1 MNETPRLRS
10 AFPTTP
16 RTEPR
21 LRTFNNNGP
30 PAFGSPQSPPSH
42 KPSPITRPV
51 RVPADAASGDNSTP
65 LISTDIVDVPSQR
78 FYVFAFYVGLTA
90 WRLYN
95 SCNVENDLDSTWLF
109 LKWVGIDAAF
119 FVALPTFRI
128 PWLQWS
134 FATTF
139 TLWLLHA
146 IANAFLMYKIPIP
159 LLSCL
164 GAIVKLAYDRELS
177 ISEHRV
183 KPADI
188 LHNSSIILG
197 KQIIHILPEG
207 SAILNP
213 EKQAFCL
220 DASNP
225 SVELPIRINQTIPIS
240 IELQRYDLD
249 TDEVESIV
257 IGSKQAKQMLKK
269 ANEGFSSSDA
279 NLPRLLHY
287 PVSKKGL
294 YQLTR
299 VIDTTKLEVRKRSFD
314 VAVVQC
320 PKASISTGAVD
331 RCTGDLSNVSLQ
343 VVGVPPFKVKYSK
356 TVNGH
361 QFSSIVQN
369 VQPRADQDYVTPG
382 EASQAVVDL
391 KRPQMGWTKSMVES
405 FEINEA
411 LHQNGSHSY
420 VVEEVEDGLGNR
432 VVYHTPHAKGPHSH
446 QIQSLT
452 VHNRPQVN
460 LVGCNSDHMIAVP
473 KDHSLNLP
481 VRIRPADKLHPSDWP
496 LKLKYSFAPETETES
511 EVSEAEEYVHEM
523 TSQRSVPQ
531 ISKAGRYTLESID
544 SQFCHGEVL
553 EPSTCQLYNPPQPS
567 LTMETEDIFD
577 KCAGNPIGM
586 YVNLDFTGT
595 PPFRVRYTVTHK
607 GKAHP
612 KVQEFSGMR
621 GQIELREKSAG
632 SYTYNFLEVEDAVYE
647 PISLKDQNL
656 VLKQDI
662 RPPASAMFVSDN
674 RAIHTCLGQ
683 TASLPVRL
691 LGQAPW
697 DLDYEVI
704 HNGKRKKHSLHSD
717 TDSVDIEL
725 PKLTEG
731 GTYSVIL
738 TGVQDNTRCRTTLK
752 EERHVEVRPEQPQAA
767 FGDIEGKRSILALD
781 GKSIKLPLRLKGSPP
796 WTVSLQNLDD
806 GSGPVTHS
814 FRDANSVFVV
824 DRPGTYQILNVHD
837 VCPGL
842 VDSKADKFQVSWIP
856 RPTLSVKDATV
867 ETVSSNE
874 LRKPAVCQ
882 GDESALALGLSGTPP
897 FHLKY
902 QQKFDPV
909 KGPSAI
915 SNKPASFA
923 GSNALINLDTSK
935 AGEYTY
941 VFTELADD
949 RYAHDRNRFTPMVV
963 KQQVYAL
970 PSARFAQAGK
980 TYGYCKDDPSF
991 TSSVEE
997 GTENIPIT
1005 FTGTPPFSVEIAVV
1019 HHGVSARPE
1028 IFRHKDIDS
1037 TTYSW
1042 PLSRSSLD
1050 LGTHSISI
1058 RSVKDGRGCESIL
1071 ESDPSS
1077 VRVYVSSPPTII
1089 PLEAQ
1094 EDYCVGEH
1102 VSFSLSGQAPFDV
1115 YYTFQNR
1122 ERKAR
1127 VTGSEFRRLA
1137 ESPGEFV
1144 VTGVS
1149 DSAMGN
1155 GKCRARKEIK
1165 KTIHPYPTVEMG
1177 RGKTLVSDIHEGG
1190 EVDIS
1195 FTFTGTPPF
1204 EFTYTRSETTKKG
1217 RGPPRILETR
1227 HDTSNEFSKTI
1238 RASDEGIYEVV
1249 SIKDR
1254 FCSYTKPS
1262 HKFGGSGGGG
1272 AGQKLLAYG
1281 H

>member
-16 RTEPR
+16 RTDPR

-30 PAFGSPQSPPSH
+30 PPFGSPQSPPFH

-51 RVPADAASGDNSTP
+51 RLPADAAPRSSSTP
-65 LISTDIVDVPSQR
+65 VIPTDIVDVPSQR

-95 SCNVENDLDSTWLF
+95 SYNVENDLDSTWLF

-119 FVALPTFRI
+119 FVALPAFRI

-139 TLWLLHA
+139 TFWLLHA
-146 IANAFLMYKIPIP
+146 IANAFLMYQIPIP
-159 LLSCL
+159 LMSWL
-164 GAIVKLAYDRELS
+164 GALVKVAYDRELS

-188 LHNSSIILG
+188 LQNSSIILG

-213 EKQAFCL
+213 EKKAFCL
-220 DASNP
+220 DGSIP
-225 SVELPIRINQTIPIS
+225 SVDLPIQINQTIPIS
-240 IELQRYDLD
+240 IELQRFDLD

-269 ANEGFSSSDA
+269 ANEGFSTSDA
-279 NLPRLLHY
+279 HIPRVLRY

-294 YQLTR
+294 YQLVR

-314 VAVVQC
+314 VPVVSC
-320 PKASISTGAVD
+320 PQASISTGSVD
-331 RCTGDLSNVSLQ
+331 RCTGELSNVSLQ
-343 VVGVPPFKVKYSK
+343 VAGVPPFKVKYSK
-356 TVNGH
+356 TVNRK

-369 VQPRADQDYVTPG
+369 VQPRADSGYVSPD
-382 EASQAVVDL
+382 EASEALVDPR
-391 KRPQMGWTKSMVES
+391 KPQWGWTKSTTES

-420 VVEEVEDGLGNR
+420 TVEEVEDGLGNK
-432 VVYHTPHAKGPHSH
+432 VVYDAPNPKDTHSRRT
-446 QIQSLT
+446 QSLT
-452 VHNRPQVN
+452 VHNRPQVS
-460 LVGCNSDHMIAVP
+460 LFGRNSDLRMGVP
-473 KDHSLNLP
+473 KDSSLKLP
-481 VRIRPADKLHPSDWP
+481 VRLQPGDNLHSSDWP
-496 LKLKYSFAPETETES
+496 LKLKYTFIPETENEG
-511 EVSEAEEYVHEM
+511 EVPQIVEHIHEM
-523 TSQRSVPQ
+523 TDDRSGPR
-531 ISKAGRYTLESID
+531 ISKAGRYTLNSID
-544 SQFCHGEVL
+544 SQYCHGEVA
-553 EPSTCQLYNPPQPS
+553 EPSTSTLFNPPEPG
-567 LTMETEDIFD
+567 LTIETEDIFD

-595 PPFRVRYTVTHK
+595 PPFKVRYTVTHR

-632 SYTYNFLEVEDAVYE
+632 SYVYNFLEIEDDVYD
-647 PISLKDQNL
+647 PISLKGKNL
-656 VLKQDI
+656 ILKQDI
-662 RPPASAMFVSDN
+662 RPPASAGFVGDN
-674 RAIHTCLGQ
+674 HAIKACLGQ
-683 TASLPVRL
+683 PASMRVRL
-691 LGQAPW
+691 TGQGPW
-697 DLDYEVI
+697 DLDYEVV
-704 HNGKRKKHSLHSD
+704 HGGKRKKHNVHSEEE
-717 TDSVDIEL
+717 VFKIEL
-725 PKLTEG
+725 PGLTDG
-731 GTYSVIL
+731 GAYSVVL

-752 EERHVEVRPEQPQAA
+752 EERQIDVRPEQPQAA
-767 FGDIEGKRSILALD
+767 FGDIEGKRTILALD
-781 GKSIKLPLRLKGSPP
+781 GKSIKLPLRLKGVAP
-796 WTVSLQNLDD
+796 WAVRLQNLDD
-806 GSGPVTHS
+806 GSQS
-814 FRDANSVFVV
+814 IEQIFRDPNSVFIV
-824 DRPGTYQILNVHD
+824 DRPGTYQILSVHD
-837 VCPGL
+837 SCPGT

-856 RPTLSVKDATV
+856 RPTLSVQDSTV
-867 ETVSSNE
+867 EKLSGNE
-874 LRKPAVCQ
+874 LRKPGVCQ
-882 GDESALALGLSGTPP
+882 GDESVLALGLSGTPP
-897 FHLKY
+897 YHLKY

-923 GSNALINLDTSK
+923 GGNALINLDTSK

-949 RYAHDRNRFTPMVV
+949 RYAHDKHRFTPTVV

-970 PSARFAQAGK
+970 PAAKFAQAGK

-997 GTENIPIT
+997 ETENIPIT
-1005 FTGTPPFSVEIAVV
+1005 FTGTPPFSVEIAVT

-1028 IFRHKDIDS
+1028 IHRQRDIFS
-1037 TTYSW
+1037 NSYSW
-1042 PLSRSSLD
+1042 PLSRASLD
-1050 LGTHSISI
+1050 LGTHTISI
-1058 RSVKDGRGCESIL
+1058 RAVKDGRGCESIF

-1077 VRVYVSSPPTII
+1077 VRVHVSSPPTII
-1089 PLEAQ
+1089 PLETQ

-1115 YYTFQNR
+1115 FYIFQNR

-1127 VTGSEFRRLA
+1127 VTASEFRRLA
-1137 ESPGEFV
+1137 ESPGDFV
-1144 VTGVS
+1144 ITGIS

-1177 RGKTLVSDIHEGG
+1177 RGKTLISDIHEGG
-1190 EVDIS
+1190 EVDIL

-1204 EFTYTRSETTKKG
+1204 EFTYTRSENVKKG
-1217 RGPPRILETR
+1217 RNPPPILETR
-1227 HDTSNEFSKTI
+1227 HDTSTEFTKMI

-1262 HKFGGSGGGG
+1262 HKSGGARAG
-1272 AGQKLLAYG
+1272 GQKLLTF
-1281 H
+1281 